1 MKNIFE
7 EKNNLPLTF
16 KYMEVI
22 NTKRIGAS
30 RNKVTYYVKSKK
42 YQTDFY
48 VREKPA
54 KFLTRLI

>member
-1 MKNIFE
+1 MKNIYK

-16 KYMEVI
+16 KYMEVRKI
-22 NTKRIGAS
+22 KKNGVSGNRVI
-30 RNKVTYYVKSKK
+30 YYVKSKK

-48 VREKPA
+48 VREKPG

>member
-1 MKNIFE
+1 MKNLFE

-22 NTKRIGAS
+22 RIKRIGVS
-30 RNKVTYYVKSKK
+30 RNEVVYYVKCKK

-48 VREKPA
+48 VRETPG

>member
-22 NTKRIGAS
+22 STKRIGVS
-30 RNKVTYYVKSKK
+30 RNNVIYYVKSKK
-42 YQTDFY
+42 YKTDFY
-48 VREKPA
+48 VREKPT

>member
-7 EKNNLPLTF
+7 KKKLPLPF

-22 NTKRIGAS
+22 RTKKNGVS
-30 RNKVTYYVKSKK
+30 RNEVVYYVKSKK

-48 VREKPA
+48 VREKPVKPLA
-54 KFLTRLI
+54 RML

>member
-1 MKNIFE
+1 MKNLFE
-7 EKNNLPLTF
+7 GKNNLPLTF

-22 NTKRIGAS
+22 RTKRIGVS
-30 RNKVTYYVKSKK
+30 RNEIVYYVKSKK

-48 VREKPA
+48 VREKPG